1 MDKCDGADLWD
12 VIAWELSWRTR
23 RWIGCSESEHDCEF
37 YICRLSESSHKSRAG
52 SSYHLIRMIIPTLL
66 LMLGIQ
72 ILSRHSG
79 LSMTTEIPMAM
90 SPGLAMG
97 LPQAYSTETAIARPK
112 EPPCISPWRSPR
124 ELPRISLISTRGCR
138 SEDPRGC
145 RSGAPH
151 GHNHVC
157 CLGLGGPQ
165 GSCLGHILMELPT
178 GGAMEDVSDIVTHH
192 LEGSARA

>member
-1 MDKCDGADLWD
+1 
-12 VIAWELSWRTR
+12 
-23 RWIGCSESEHDCEF
+23 
-37 YICRLSESSHKSRAG
+37 
-52 SSYHLIRMIIPTLL
+52 
-66 LMLGIQ
+66 
-72 ILSRHSG
+72 
-79 LSMTTEIPMAM
+79 
-90 SPGLAMG
+90 
-97 LPQAYSTETAIARPK
+97 
-112 EPPCISPWRSPR
+112 
-124 ELPRISLISTRGCR
+124 LPRISLISTRGCRSEDPRGCR

-192 LEGSARA
+192 LEGSTRA